1 MDPVADYLAVTC
13 ALPPPTAEEER
24 ELFLAGARDELVMRN
39 TRLVVSIAK
48 KYQGLGLPFRD
59 LMQEGVLGLL
69 KAVDRFEVDRGFR
82 FSSYAT
88 HYIRRSIVNAVKEE
102 RVIRIP
108 RNSVDDL
115 ARASEARQRLTQE
128 LNQAPTM
135 DELAKEVDMDKGY
148 IRRLETADSVA
159 SIDEKPEGGDPYLE
173 LFGDDGVEG
182 RVIASTVAD
191 ELRNLDERTE
201 DIIRRRWLLGQS
213 YREIAEGY
221 DVTRERV
228 RQIAVEGLAELRG
241 LLGVEA

>member
-1 MDPVADYLAVTC
+1 
-13 ALPPPTAEEER
+13 
-24 ELFLAGARDELVMRN
+24 
-39 TRLVVSIAK
+39 
-48 KYQGLGLPFRD
+48 
-59 LMQEGVLGLL
+59 
-69 KAVDRFEVDRGFR
+69 
-82 FSSYAT
+82 
-88 HYIRRSIVNAVKEE
+88 
-102 RVIRIP
+102 
-108 RNSVDDL
+108 
-115 ARASEARQRLTQE
+115 
-128 LNQAPTM
+128 
-135 DELAKEVDMDKGY
+135 MDKGY